1 MGDSSLEYIK
11 RLEKRLD
18 SLEKDHEKLKT
29 EYRQLK
35 KDYKELEFRFL
46 ESEQKNQQLQN
57 KITKLESRLRQ
68 YEGPNAPSSQQPVY
82 LVDRE
87 NTKDKRQS
95 DKTRGG
101 KKSTG
106 PKEDNTSSKPTK
118 RGQKKGHLGSTT
130 VRPPDR
136 REHHRVHNCEG
147 CGFYIFDQEQ
157 VKTHA
162 ERSISLRVVCEV
174 VEHIG
179 YKATCSQCSHETVKR
194 PPTINGTMFDADSL
208 KLLSGLWYDCH
219 ATLKGISLLLE
230 GLTGHELSE
239 SMIHNGI
246 SQAANLLIPEAEGI
260 KEEVLIHRHPRMDE
274 TGYAVVINNRE
285 VRWVWAFSTESA
297 VFYRFHESRGA
308 DILKEYWPNGD
319 VVPVSD
325 GWRAYNHFEQLQRC
339 WAHFLR
345 HLENAGKKCDQAL
358 QLFLGF
364 QQIYHDIKLFRRKRP
379 EDHHEFPAIKL
390 QAMVRINDLIDHGSS
405 SKTCELL
412 KGALVHIENA
422 KDQLLTAL
430 DYPELVLDNNL
441 SERNLRKIV
450 IHRKIRG
457 YVASEQGIIN
467 LSTFATVFE
476 TWRMRKINP
485 YDELEKILKLSAY

>member
-1 MGDSSLEYIK
+1 LLTQLEVQ
-11 RLEKRLD
+11 LD
-18 SLEKDHEKLKT
+18 
-29 EYRQLK
+29 
-35 KDYKELEFRFL
+35 FRCDL
-46 ESEQKNQQLQN
+46 YC
-57 KITKLESRLRQ
+57 R
-68 YEGPNAPSSQQPVY
+68 
-82 LVDRE
+82 
-87 NTKDKRQS
+87 
-95 DKTRGG
+95 
-101 KKSTG
+101 
-106 PKEDNTSSKPTK
+106 
-118 RGQKKGHLGSTT
+118 
-130 VRPPDR
+130 
-136 REHHRVHNCEG
+136 
-147 CGFYIFDQEQ
+147 
-157 VKTHA
+157 
-162 ERSISLRVVCEV
+162 
-174 VEHIG
+174 
-179 YKATCSQCSHETVKR
+179 
-194 PPTINGTMFDADSL
+194 
-208 KLLSGLWYDCH
+208 
-219 ATLKGISLLLE
+219 
-230 GLTGHELSE
+230 
-239 SMIHNGI
+239 NGI

-308 DILKEYWPNGD
+308 DILKEHWPNGD
-319 VVPVSD
+319 VIPVSD
-325 GWRAYNHFEQLQRC
+325 GWRAYNHFEQLQLC

-345 HLENAGKKCDQAL
+345 HLENAGKKCDQAF

-364 QQIYHDIKLFRRKRP
+364 QQIYHDIKLFRSKRP

-390 QAMVRINDLIDHGSS
+390 QAMVRINDLIDQGSP
-405 SKTCELL
+405 SKACELL

-476 TWRMRKINP
+476 TWRMQKINP
-485 YDELEKILKLSAY
+485 YDELEKILKQSAY